1 MEEDAGGAED
11 AGPPDEVRQAQQQL
25 DRCFRLVETAVGLLT
40 RAGEKA
46 EGGEAVSAERQT
58 NGVSLGHLSERQL
71 SVKELS
77 VREQSERLRLCTELV
92 DGALKDV
99 LVFLQL
105 AQQREWWCGE
115 AVVACVRVAGACLA
129 AAPSAHRKR
138 AGRLLGFLLAVTGAQ
153 EERQRAGRLLGF
165 LLAVTGAQEERGLG
179 GCWGSFWESQARKR
193 KGEHRARERLERGF
207 GGGLGGK
214 VGEPFLL
221 AVCYLLSALLSI
233 LCACGTTPYIFLPL
247 RTTPY
252 LTTLYLLSSPC
263 RTSSRPLLAVQY
275 MLPALVHITSEPR
288 GCTSLV
294 KRGGHIHLIDYM
306 VETAR
311 TNMHH
316 QLRSGPEGQTSL
328 MQAADVILNILACR
342 KQMRVPLD
350 PHDFVSLLPAMAG
363 WSSVKGNDPRTTY
376 KTLALAACVNAS
388 ILELSC
394 EDVVKKRLDLATYK
408 KLPNSFGVIVKFLE
422 FGHRNSGSFSSETEI
437 KELWDITVASCTE
450 CLPLWPQLKR
460 AMVKSEYWGKVSRN

>member
-1 MEEDAGGAED
+1 MKDAIWEPPTNADGGGGGAGGGGGGGGGGEGGESGLGELSIEEFAAMEEDAGGAED

-153 EERQRAGRLLGF
+153 EE
-165 LLAVTGAQEERGLG
+165 
-179 GCWGSFWESQARKR
+179 
-193 KGEHRARERLERGF
+193 
-207 GGGLGGK
+207 
-214 VGEPFLL
+214 
-221 AVCYLLSALLSI
+221 
-233 LCACGTTPYIFLPL
+233 
-247 RTTPY
+247 
-252 LTTLYLLSSPC
+252 
-263 RTSSRPLLAVQY
+263 RPLLAVQY

-460 AMVKSEYWGKVSRN
+460 AMVKSEYWGKVSRNKLVTRERLNQVCKDARLRELLAVVAFSP